1 MTGSDDRFRRAWW
14 VLAVAIAAMLA
25 YAAYRYVGTF
35 AFAVFLYYVGRPIAR
50 RVESV
55 VGSAGMAA
63 SLTIALI
70 ILPFVAILAFVA
82 AVAVEQVLALTAAD
96 WARFAALV
104 DPYAD
109 LSLLS
114 TSPRELLPVLAG
126 EVENGEVLFRG
137 ALDALASALRLTF
150 HVTLVFASV
159 FFLLRDDRRAARWF
173 RERVADEETA
183 GYRFLAAVDRELDA
197 VFFGQML
204 TIFAVMVLAWVLYS
218 ALNLLAPP
226 GVAIP
231 LPLLLGLLTGVATFI
246 PLVGRSLVYVPL
258 GLYLAALAVQGDP
271 VDLWFAAVVPLSG
284 WFGIDPTIRYLVRPA
299 FTGRRTGTGL
309 MLVAYLLGAAT
320 FGWYGVF
327 LAPILLVVT
336 LEFARQ
342 VFPALV
348 HGDPV
353 LATQRGERAE
363 NDGES
368 SDGSAGSDEGVERDG
383 RGAHVDDGR
392 DERHDQGRS
401 EGRNDRRNEGRD
413 DETGTS

>member
-1 MTGSDDRFRRAWW
+1 VTGADDRFRRAWW

-50 RVESV
+50 RIESV
-55 VGSAGMAA
+55 VGSPGMAA

-114 TSPRELLPVLAG
+114 ASPRELLTMLAG
-126 EVENGEVLFRG
+126 EVENGEALFRG

-173 RERVADEETA
+173 RETVADEETA
-183 GYRFLAAVDRELDA
+183 GYRFLAGVDHELDV

-204 TIFAVMVLAWVLYS
+204 TIFVVMVLSWVLYS

-226 GVAIP
+226 DVAIP
-231 LPLLLGLLTGVATFI
+231 LPLLLGLITGAATFV
-246 PLVGRSLVYVPL
+246 PLVGRSFVYVPL
-258 GLYLAALAVQGDP
+258 GLYLAALAVQGDL
-271 VDLWFAAVVPLSG
+271 VDLWYAAVVPLAG

-299 FTGRRTGTGL
+299 LTGRRTGTGI

-342 VFPALV
+342 IFPALV

-353 LATQRGERAE
+353 LATQRGGLAGGR
-363 NDGES
+363 DG
-368 SDGSAGSDEGVERDG
+368 SDGGEGRDATDG
-383 RGAHVDDGR
+383 GANEGGGDDGDGNEGGGDDGR
-392 DERHDQGRS
+392 EGS
-401 EGRNDRRNEGRD
+401 EERD
-413 DETGTS
+413 DGDGNSGRRP